1 MKAMQLLSGFWLLMA
16 AAAPVRAASLSDWI
30 GPEQAL
36 ELASG
41 ALREIQFGDTETR
54 LLPRH
59 EKLRSLIQDHRKELG
74 PNILVE
80 SLSLYAKPPK
90 ASSPVWSKAERTG
103 LFNQCLGISS
113 LTGIQYYSSSR
124 NAMRTF
130 YETSQVIDGPD
141 TKKPLPD
148 PVLQDPPGTFTL
160 YARQRDLTFGDNIYQ
175 FDYYNGEDA
184 FFFVQRNLTAMNMGI
199 IPGVSPNNLRSV
211 IAVLDAGEYLLI
223 YGVSMAKAPSL
234 PGLRERIGN
243 SFSTRV
249 EAVLDWFNGRADGA
263 FN

>member
-1 MKAMQLLSGFWLLMA
+1 MKAKQLLSGLWLLIA
-16 AAAPVRAASLSDWI
+16 AAAPVRAASLTDWI
-30 GPEQAL
+30 EPEHAL

-80 SLSLYAKPPK
+80 SLSLYAKPRK
-90 ASSPVWSKAERTG
+90 ASSPVWSKAEKTG
-103 LFNQCLGISS
+103 LFNRCLGISS

-124 NAMRTF
+124 NTMRTF
-130 YETSQVIDGPD
+130 YEISHVIDGPS
-141 TKKPLPD
+141 TKKALPD
-148 PVLQDPPGTFTL
+148 PVFQDPPGMFTL
-160 YARQRDLTFGDNIYQ
+160 YAQQKDLTFGDNIYQ
-175 FDYYNGEDA
+175 YDYYCWDDA
-184 FFFVQRNLTAMNMGI
+184 FFFVQRNLTAMNVGI
-199 IPGVSPNNLRSV
+199 IPGVSANNLRSV
-211 IAVLDAGEYLLI
+211 MAVLDAGEYLLI
-223 YGVSMAKAPSL
+223 YGVSMAKAPPF

-249 EAVLDWFNGRADGA
+249 EAILDWFNGRAGGA